1 MNFYKLKIKY
11 KGQRYQ
17 GWQKQAHSELTVQ
30 GQLEKALSKI
40 VKSTDIHSI
49 GSGRTDSG
57 VHALAQVVRIQ
68 IPFKIEST
76 SLLKAINSNLP
87 SDIECLNCEDST
99 EGFHP
104 VFGAKDKTYR
114 YVFSLGKRS
123 DALSGEL
130 MTHLSRDLD
139 ISKMKAACLAFIGEH
154 DFADFYTTGTEVATT
169 IRKIFDCSLEKYS
182 GTGFLEDLYPEYFV
196 FEVKGSG
203 FLKQMVRNL
212 VGHLLYMERNKLP
225 ESDLIEVIA
234 QKDRRAA
241 KDCAPAR
248 GLYLY
253 CVKYPQELDNKCR
266 EI

>member
-57 VHALAQVVRIQ
+57 VHALAQVVRVQ
-68 IPFKIEST
+68 IPFGIEST

-87 SDIECLNCEDST
+87 SDIECLSCEDST
-99 EGFHP
+99 EDFHP

-114 YVFSLGKRS
+114 YIFSLGKRS

-139 ISKMKAACLAFIGEH
+139 VSKMKAACLAFIGEH

-203 FLKQMVRNL
+203 FLKQMVRLMVSTVWNIGEGKVSL
-212 VGHLLYMERNKLP
+212 DELKGSLSSPTGKKLGP
-225 ESDLIEVIA
+225 VAPPQGLFLCEVN
-234 QKDRRAA
+234 
-241 KDCAPAR
+241 
-248 GLYLY
+248 Y
-253 CVKYPQELDNKCR
+253 
-266 EI
+266 